1 MIGIEAVNYYI
12 CENRESN
19 IGKVFNGE
27 VLDADFVKNR
37 VGIEYVSRKK
47 SDEQTSD
54 LCIKALNNL
63 IANHKFFDISEIE
76 CICLCSRHGDV
87 QIPHTAAILQTKLG
101 LSEKCAAFD
110 LHMGCSGYIYGLDI
124 FKNFMQGNG
133 FKKGLLF
140 TCDPLSDYINRHEKS
155 LDIILGDA
163 ATVTLLSDT
172 PFLSIGQAT
181 YYTLGKFKDAAYLKW
196 GADEHLFMNGQM
208 VFFQGMQYIPK
219 IALENLEKNKLTLDD
234 VDMFIFHQANTYM
247 VEAIAKR
254 MKLDLSKVPVD
265 IRNYGNTSSSSIP
278 IILSKNIKS
287 DKKIFHLSAIG
298 DGFSINSIPL
308 QKIKH

>member
-12 CENRESN
+12 CENHESN
-19 IGKVFNGE
+19 IGKVFDGE
-27 VLDADFVKNR
+27 ILDADFIKNR
-37 VGIEYVSRKK
+37 VGIEYVSRK
-47 SDEQTSD
+47 SPEEQTSD

-63 IANHKFFDISEIE
+63 AESYKSFDISEVD
-76 CICLCSRHGDV
+76 CICLCSRHGDM
-87 QIPHTAAILQTKLG
+87 QIPHTSAILQNKLG
-101 LSEKCAAFD
+101 LNEKCAAFD
-110 LHMGCSGYIYGLDI
+110 IHMGCSGYIYSLDI

-172 PFLSIGQAT
+172 PLLSIGQAT
-181 YYTLGKFKDAAYLKW
+181 YYTLGRFKDAAYLKW
-196 GADEHLFMNGQM
+196 GGDEYLFMNGQM

-219 IALENLEKNKLTLDD
+219 IALENLQKNKLTCDD
-234 VDMFIFHQANTYM
+234 IDMFIFHQANTYM

-278 IILSKNIKS
+278 IILSKNINS
-287 DKKIFHLSAIG
+287 DKNIFHLSAIG
-298 DGFSINSIPL
+298 DGFSINSVPL
-308 QKIKH
+308 FRI